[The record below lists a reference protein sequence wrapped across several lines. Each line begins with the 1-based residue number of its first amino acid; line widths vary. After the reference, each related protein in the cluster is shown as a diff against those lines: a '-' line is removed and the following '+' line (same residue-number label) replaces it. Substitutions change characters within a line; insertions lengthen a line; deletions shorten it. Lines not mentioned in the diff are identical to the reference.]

1 MGGVNPTAC
10 MRAAFRRSRAL
21 TPLGQRPKN
30 PLLAFAPKR
39 SAPVTPQAGPRTGSN
54 KAFLLLEHL
63 DPSLAETAY
72 FLSNAWLVLS
82 Q

>member
-30 PLLAFAPKR
+30 PLLAYAPKR
-39 SAPVTPQAGPRTGSN
+39 SAPVTPQAVPRTGSN
-54 KAFLLLEHL
+54 KAFLFWSIST
-63 DPSLAETAY
+63 PR
-72 FLSNAWLVLS
+72 S
-82 Q
+82 QGRRIS